1 MKLLAMQFPGKPVRY
16 AAITHPHFDHIG
28 GVRGA
33 AAAGATILTAS
44 GHERPI
50 RALLEARHTNPADAL
65 DTNRSTGGKVGTLS
79 LFDEKYVL
87 RDGDQTLELYAL
99 TGSPH
104 ADPIVV
110 AFVPKAGVLFQSDL
124 YFPATG
130 APRTPE
136 AAHLLQS
143 LRKLGITPAIHAG
156 GHGGVAPFDELVQ
169 AIGE

>member
-1 MKLLAMQFPGKPVRY
+1 MQFPGKPVRY
-16 AAITHPHFDHIG
+16 AAVSHPHFDHLG

-33 AAAGATILTAS
+33 AATGATILAAS

-50 RALLEARHTNPADAL
+50 RALLEAPHTNPADAL

-79 LFDEKYVL
+79 LYDEKYVL
-87 RDGDQTLELYAL
+87 REGEQTLELHVL

-104 ADPIVV
+104 GDPMVV

-143 LRKLGITPAIHAG
+143 LRKLGITPTVHAG
-156 GHGGVAPFDELVQ
+156 GHGGVAPFDELVK